1 MRPLRPI
8 ALVVLL
14 AVLAVVYCA
23 GTDVTVTG
31 TPDGTTAV
39 VSGDGGPP
47 VFVDKDGIHEPP
59 TPTPD
64 RITPVYPITPPAPTK
79 TPKPG

>member
-1 MRPLRPI
+1 MRLLR
-8 ALVVLL
+8 LL
-14 AVLAVVYCA
+14 ALAAVPAVLGVLACA
-23 GTDVTVTG
+23 GTDVTVNG

-39 VSGDGGPP
+39 VSGEGAPP

-64 RITPVYPITPPAPTK
+64 RITPVYPITTPGPTR
-79 TPKPG
+79 TPRPG